1 MSVKLLIFL
10 IIFGVAIIFVLCYF
24 GLNLLFFNLSLS
36 KNSLTKIILSKR
48 MKKHY
53 KEYNID
59 YDWFEKIKMEK
70 LEIKREKISLKGNLI
85 EVKNS
90 NKLAIICHGYGAD
103 YREMSEYA
111 KFFNKNGFNVFLPI
125 LRAHGESDGKIIG
138 MGWEDR
144 LDIQAWI
151 EFLIEKNPDY
161 EIVLF
166 GLSMGATT
174 ICMTVGE
181 NLPQQVKCAIS
192 DCGYANAYTQFEDVL
207 KKAKFLHRKIIM
219 KGYNNFLVQGL
230 DIDLKGFDAVKQLK
244 KAKIPML
251 FIHGTDDEFV
261 PFYNLD
267 VLYNAC
273 ASKRKYKY
281 VCDGAKHAM
290 NYVKDKKEYEK
301 VIKDFLN
308 REFCLTK

>member
-1 MSVKLLIFL
+1 
-10 IIFGVAIIFVLCYF
+10 
-24 GLNLLFFNLSLS
+24 
-36 KNSLTKIILSKR
+36 

-53 KEYNID
+53 KDYNID
-59 YDWFEKIKMEK
+59 YDWFKEVKMK
-70 LEIKREKISLKGNLI
+70 KFEIKREKITLKGNLI
-85 EVKNS
+85 EVEKS

-111 KFFNKNGFNVFLPI
+111 KFFIKNGFNVFLPI

-138 MGWEDR
+138 MGGEDR
-144 LDIQAWI
+144 FDIKEWI
-151 EFLIEKNPDY
+151 KFLTKKNPDY

-174 ICMTVGE
+174 VCMTVGE
-181 NLPQQVKCAIS
+181 KLPKQVKCAIS

-207 KKAKFLHRKIIM
+207 KKVKFLHHKIIM

-230 DIDLKGFDAVKQLK
+230 DVDLKKIDAVNQLK
-244 KAKIPML
+244 KTKLPML
-251 FIHGTDDEFV
+251 FIHGTSDEFV

-267 VLYNAC
+267 ILYNAC
-273 ASKRKYKY
+273 ASKEKFKY
-281 VCDGAKHAM
+281 VCEGAKHAM
-290 NYVKDKKEYEK
+290 NYVQNKDEYEK